1 MVTRRCGSRR
11 HGPRPRQVRVNQ
23 GITLELEPAYVGD
36 DINSLEGDW
45 VKVVPGD
52 GLNCT
57 YAENATDGG

>member
-1 MVTRRCGSRR
+1 M
-11 HGPRPRQVRVNQ
+11 NQ

-36 DINSLEGDW
+36 DINSLAGDW